1 LISERIFVRKLIK
14 SSLTIVDEMLESA
27 GGAIVALEKVD
38 VIRYS
43 AGKSDV

>member
-1 LISERIFVRKLIK
+1 MKSENKPFIHIK
-14 SSLTIVDEMLESA
+14 QFLTIVDELLESA
-27 GGAIVALEKVD
+27 DGGAMVTLEKVN